1 MLSPLRYIGI
11 MAESPKESFN
21 KSARRNLMAAAAVAL
36 GIAGVQQD
44 ELHTQYE
51 ASIFTPKTGGP
62 LAGAIPERQQSA
74 APQQPP
80 PQPPAL
86 QEIWNA
92 HGLSGEKF
100 DAAFAA
106 LSAEQKDR
114 LALRSD
120 AFFAQEGF
128 TDVMQRMAEGKQK
141 KLDDLLAKIADM
153 PPGMRLITTE
163 YNSIES
169 EQNKIVWHEFQERAE
184 PAFYRHLAATQETAL
199 REAGFCDYAIDCMR
213 RGRGPTNKDGIHYN
227 VDIDHLTERKGGGA
241 MCMEKSVDPV
251 LGGAPMYPINH
262 LSNLCLIMRDVHTQT
277 KNAINGLQDIGAI
290 PAGETRRIV
299 MAVPE
304 EGKELLMLH
313 PQAIRAGAQPP
324 AETSYF
330 ALGPSLQIT
339 RQLERLARDNISA
352 PADQMQIF
360 YEAHIA
366 SEFQHTVKLWTAL
379 AASLERC
386 TEDGSF
392 KARDAKPVREN
403 CEGFLKPLENAM
415 IAAHMPQDAVDSLR
429 DISNRIYVHLDGIG
443 KGVPLA
449 PNAQQKQ
456 EKHIDVRS

>member
-1 MLSPLRYIGI
+1 MLSALRYIGI

-44 ELHTQYE
+44 ELHTQFE
-51 ASIFTPKTGGP
+51 ASLFTPKTGGP
-62 LAGAIPERQQSA
+62 LVNNTPDAQKNSA
-74 APQQPP
+74 PYEPAPRPR
-80 PQPPAL
+80 AL
-86 QEIWNA
+86 QEIWSD

-114 LALRSD
+114 LALRSES
-120 AFFAQEGF
+120 FFAQAGF
-128 TDVMQRMAEGKQK
+128 ADVMQRMAEGKQK
-141 KLDDLLAKIADM
+141 KLNDIIAKITDI
-153 PPGMRLITTE
+153 PPGMRLITTD

-169 EQNKIVWHEFQERAE
+169 EQNKIVWQEFQERAE
-184 PAFYRHLAATQETAL
+184 PAFYRHLVATQETAL

-262 LSNLCLIMRDVHTQT
+262 VSNLCLIMRDVHTQM
-277 KNAINGLQDIGAI
+277 KNTINGLQDIGAI

-313 PQAIRAGAQPP
+313 PQDIRAGMQPP
-324 AETSYF
+324 TETSYF

-366 SEFQHTVKLWTAL
+366 SDFQHTLKLWTAL
-379 AASLERC
+379 AESLGRG

-392 KARDAKPVREN
+392 KVRDAKPVREN
-403 CEGFLKPLENAM
+403 CDGFLKPLENAM
-415 IAAHMPQDAVDSLR
+415 AAAHMPQDAVDRLR
-429 DISNRIYVHLDGIG
+429 DISNRIYVHLDLAG
-443 KGVPLA
+443 KGGAPA
-449 PNAQQKQ
+449 PNTPHKQ
-456 EKHIDVRS
+456 EKHIDARS